1 MYKNNS
7 SVELIRKLKRPLFLQ
22 GPIGGFFRY
31 LMKEFKE
38 AGATPF
44 KINFNG
50 GDEYYMK
57 GISENV
63 FSYQG
68 PMIKFGEY
76 ISDFLIQ
83 NRIDGIVLFGDCR
96 PLHKVAIEIA
106 KENNVAVFVF
116 EEGYIRPN
124 FITLEVNGVNA
135 NSPLM
140 GNIELELKDF
150 KVSNT
155 YNDEEFQNTKDL
167 QVKHFHDMKDMAI
180 RAMRYWFHMELS
192 REKFRYYEHHKDGDI
207 FRSMFYWGKSYFKKK
222 FYKTKES
229 WVEDY
234 VQKDLHQK
242 YFLVALQVYNDS
254 QIKDHSKF
262 RNNKRFIYNVM
273 KSFGKNANKGD
284 FLVIKQ
290 HPLDVPYHNY
300 SKFIQHLIKSFNL
313 ENRVLYV
320 HDLHLPT
327 LIKNSKGLITIN
339 STTGLSSLYHKIPVI
354 TMGNALY
361 NIKGLCFQY
370 GLDRFWNSK
379 LNVNYNTF
387 KKFRNLLITKTQV
400 VGTFYNEEHYP
411 EIINIEQKRL
421 AANRLKDVINC
432 DRKLVEEAFDSKSV
446 EINFNKSA

>member
-7 SVELIRKLKRPLFLQ
+7 SVELIRKLKRPLLLQ
-22 GPIGGFFRY
+22 GPIGGFFRH
-31 LMKEFKE
+31 LMREYKS

-50 GDEYYMK
+50 GDEYYMR
-57 GISENV
+57 GFSENV
-63 FSYQG
+63 FSYKE
-68 PMIKFGEY
+68 PMINFGEY
-76 ISDFLIQ
+76 VKEFIQ
-83 NRIDGIVLFGDCR
+83 RNRIDGIILFGDCR
-96 PLHKVAIEIA
+96 PLHKVAIEVA
-106 KENNVAVFVF
+106 RANNVAVFVF

-124 FITLEVNGVNA
+124 FITLEVDGVNA

-140 GNIELELKDF
+140 GKIEEELKDF
-150 KVSNT
+150 KVSKA
-155 YNDEEFQNTKDL
+155 YNDEEFQHTKDL
-167 QVKHFHDMKDMAI
+167 QVKHFHDMKDMVI
-180 RAMRYWFHMELS
+180 RAMNYWFYMEIG
-192 REKFRYYEHHKDGDI
+192 KVNFKYYEHHKDGDF
-207 FRSMFYWGKSYFKKK
+207 FRSMFYWAKSYFKKK

-229 WVEDY
+229 WIEDY
-234 VQKDLHQK
+234 VQRDLDKK

-273 KSFGKNANKGD
+273 RSFAKNSNGTD
-284 FLVIKQ
+284 FLIIKQ

-300 SKFIQHLIKSFNL
+300 SKFIKHLMGSFKL

-327 LIKNSKGLITIN
+327 LIKHSKGLITIN
-339 STTGLSSLYHKIPVI
+339 STTGLSSLYHKIPTI
-354 TMGNALY
+354 TMGRALY

-370 GLDRFWNSK
+370 GIDKFWKSK
-379 LNVNYNTF
+379 LSVNYNTF
-387 KKFRNLLITKTQV
+387 KKFRNLLITKTQI
-400 VGTFYNEEHYP
+400 VGSFYNNDHYP